1 MSHEPNLKLVNGL
14 RFQLDSALET
24 IAKFLTAN
32 FYKKFKENKV
42 VFQFKRNLSFLKLLD
57 AFFIHFDNL
66 INLLYYQDSI
76 HIILTIYFGKRS
88 NITKRDSSINAT
100 ETIHIITQYIFTSEI
115 IYDFY

>member
-66 INLLYYQDSI
+66 IKSSVLPRFHS
-76 HIILTIYFGKRS
+76 H
-88 NITKRDSSINAT
+88 NINN
-100 ETIHIITQYIFTSEI
+100 IFR
-115 IYDFY
+115 